1 MPLPTKIQV
10 ISRKNSQQYYVNFPA
25 QVAHALDIEKGE
37 DVEWSIHDRGTLVL
51 VRKEVPPSPLKE
63 KKTPR

>member
-1 MPLPTKIQV
+1 MPLPTKVQV
-10 ISRKNSQQYYVNFPA
+10 INRKNSQQYYVNFPA
-25 QVAHALDIEKGE
+25 QVAQALDMEKGE

-51 VRKEVPPSPLKE
+51 VRKDVPPSPLEE